1 MKKMFSIF
9 IFLLLFSTTILGQK
23 NNDLDKLNREFQ
35 IFNYSKVIILADS
48 FIANSKEFS
57 EDEMIE
63 IFLLKGISHYSL
75 SESESVKN
83 SFNNILDYNQNYK
96 INTSKVS
103 PKIIREFENLRRKH
117 KQLNISQNLT
127 SIVIRDTLYQVDT
140 LILKPNNKFY
150 SEVVARSMVFPGW
163 GHLYSGDKT
172 KGWILTSANSVVL
185 GSMLY
190 FIYDTNQKESS
201 YLNEVDISLVEEKYN
216 DFDTSYKIR
225 NSLIATY
232 AILWIYTQI
241 DILFFSEIPFVPV
254 INSTTSINS
263 FPTDIQFTMQF
274 QL

>member
-1 MKKMFSIF
+1 MLSIF
-9 IFLLLFSTTILGQK
+9 IFLLFFSTVIFGQK

-83 SFNNILDYNQNYK
+83 SFNNILDFNQNYK

-103 PKIIREFENLRRKH
+103 PKIIREFENLRKKH
-117 KQLNISQNLT
+117 KQLIISKNLN

-150 SEVVARSMVFPGW
+150 SEAVARSMVFPGW